1 MATDFQ
7 TTTVRYD
14 LCISSIDIED
24 FSNEGRISRQ
34 ICLKVHNMLLFYT
47 FHLKNMRYHGIEITS
62 KVSFLSNL
70 ILTYIKLVAL
80 GSVRK

>member
-14 LCISSIDIED
+14 LCMSSIDIED

-47 FHLKNMRYHGIEITS
+47 FYVKICAIMALRSLQK
-62 KVSFLSNL
+62 FLS
-70 ILTYIKLVAL
+70 
-80 GSVRK
+80 

>member
-14 LCISSIDIED
+14 LCISGIDIED

-47 FHLKNMRYHGIEITS
+47 FYVKICAIMALRSLQK
-62 KVSFLSNL
+62 FLS
-70 ILTYIKLVAL
+70 
-80 GSVRK
+80 